1 MRERQEEEEAEG
13 DELPKP
19 FSLSGCA
26 LDYVV
31 YAEQGGWHWT
41 LAAHDINHF
50 SLEALSKQRDG
61 DGDDDDFQNGG
72 YQNSLVHVV
81 AHPNGHRLL
90 YLSPLLCHSLLSVS
104 LSLSAC
110 LNLFV
115 RSHDHALRR
124 FVLMPCAVQMF
135 TQRAADADASDEMV
149 PILSSQKRIC
159 LSPSESE
166 SLMCTQTSVMW
177 QLSGERSLP
186 I

>member
-1 MRERQEEEEAEG
+1 MRERQEEKEEEEG

-61 DGDDDDFQNGG
+61 DDFQNGG
-72 YQNSLVHVV
+72 YQNSLVHVA

-90 YLSPLLCHSLLSVS
+90 YLSPLFSYSLLS
-104 LSLSAC
+104 LSLSQC
-110 LNLFV
+110 LPQLV
-115 RSHDHALRR
+115 CAIARSRAPPLCPNALR
-124 FVLMPCAVQMF
+124 CANVY
-135 TQRAADADASDEMV
+135 TTRC
-149 PILSSQKRIC
+149 RCRC
-159 LSPSESE
+159 LRRDGPD
-166 SLMCTQTSVMW
+166 
-177 QLSGERSLP
+177 P
-186 I
+186 K

>member
-1 MRERQEEEEAEG
+1 M
-13 DELPKP
+13 
-19 FSLSGCA
+19 S
-26 LDYVV
+26 
-31 YAEQGGWHWT
+31 
-41 LAAHDINHF
+41 
-50 SLEALSKQRDG
+50 
-61 DGDDDDFQNGG
+61 
-72 YQNSLVHVV
+72 
-81 AHPNGHRLL
+81 
-90 YLSPLLCHSLLSVS
+90 YLSPSPSADVRLIMLFTLSREAGIGRWPRMTLITFHLKHWVNS
-104 LSLSAC
+104 ATATTTATTTSKTVAIKIVWYTSQPTQMDIGYSTHLPCSATLSFLPLSLSAC

-135 TQRAADADASDEMV
+135 TQRAADASDEMV